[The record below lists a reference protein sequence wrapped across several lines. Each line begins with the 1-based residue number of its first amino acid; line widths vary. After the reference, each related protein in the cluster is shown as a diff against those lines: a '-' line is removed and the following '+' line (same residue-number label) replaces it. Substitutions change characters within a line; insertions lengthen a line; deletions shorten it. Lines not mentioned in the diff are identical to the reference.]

1 MRSRRWH
8 AKQASMWVTTRD
20 LPRSAADPF
29 YARLN
34 EILDQHDF
42 DGFVESLCERFY
54 AVITIGPR
62 CANVHLGP
70 EDQYLHTQARYTTAS
85 DPMETI

>member
-1 MRSRRWH
+1 MAMGSRRWH
-8 AKQASMWVTTRD
+8 AKQALMWVTTRD

-42 DGFVESLCERFY
+42 D
-54 AVITIGPR
+54 

-70 EDQYLHTQARYTTAS
+70 EDQYLHTQAGYTTAS